1 MEDNTN
7 IIILAK
13 QLGSDINLSNSSSTS
28 NFIKTVSLNKPEY
41 NTDIVAYY
49 ENDTFRVN
57 EYKIVENR
65 NLIKIEIL
73 SQTNGNDYTIKNN
86 IISLKYFILEPHLK
100 LAYILSILGYKN
112 ISIYGLQIIESSQFY
127 NNLILN
133 NSISI
138 YKLFYI
144 YTSKFFYDYIQKEN
158 INFNLIEDDLTL
170 YSKLKR
176 INITNYIN
184 NINEYNESKNTL
196 YDYLYNNHNK
206 NNIIFLNKYTKTLL
220 KKEIVTLKLL
230 SVNYLLI
237 NKDEIE
243 LKIVNDYNLS
253 LQKNVFNFDINNLF
267 EIFKNNFIGLPLNYK
282 DYNLIKE
289 YYKFNSNIY
298 KIYLNNSKFD
308 EYKDFDLF
316 NYFLV
321 HENDKFI
328 FNFPEEFNYYDYLL
342 LNPDIVSL
350 GTPKVILKHFLV
362 TGIKENRN
370 VYKDLKD
377 FDWNLYCI
385 LNELDFN
392 NKYQSEYHYIKYGKD
407 KNLLTSELLPPNFN
421 VENYIKCNPELNLL
435 HKLDAIKHFI
445 KYDRDNYNYIMLP
458 PKFNCEDYLKL
469 NPDIKM
475 QNNPSEKEIIN
486 HFIKQ
491 GIYENKL
498 CNIVKLNYK
507 KRILCICHNGNTDVF
522 KKIEKYIENLMS
534 LNSFD
539 VEITLFINTIN
550 TIKEEEIEYIKKK
563 YPYAKNIITN
573 NFGFDI
579 GSFFTILNICKH
591 NNYDF
596 DYVIKIH
603 TKTSDVEREKL
614 INPLLGSI
622 NRIKIILDILNNDN
636 IGLIGSSS
644 TIFYNYDKLSIHNE
658 NHLKYLLKK
667 YKISKNYNET
677 IQFIGGTMFW
687 IKYDVLKKMFWD
699 CDFNNIINELNT
711 ETSFDWNWYLC
722 ANRKFI
728 NINIINKEDAYKHYM
743 EFGSV
748 KNLSPNIFHAIKFN
762 TNSIKLRDGMIEH
775 AYERFFSYATE
786 DYGYTQYFIQE
797 ESFLDKLNIKPLP
810 IVFPQFHP
818 IPENNKFWG
827 EDFTEWTLLNK
838 VTHDYTGKQLI
849 KPHQSLGKP
858 NSRSLQDNP
867 SNYYNIL
874 DSNYIE
880 FTEAI
885 LKQYSIPFL
894 CYYHYW
900 FKGHKV
906 MHLPI
911 ESIRDESKP
920 NINYCLFWANETW
933 SSRWDGLENQI
944 LLKQEYGEKN
954 DWLEH
959 IKYLITFFKDPKYIK
974 INNKPLF
981 FIYRPIDIPIDT
993 FNNMLLLF
1001 NNEIKSSG
1009 FTGLHLIITYNNTSN
1024 FDTYNSYTNNS
1035 LVSGVLDFNPNYT
1048 NAKKFSSYQEIDDN
1062 LIFDKDYKDEIIYN
1076 EDIYLSYNLD
1086 VKIAIEKKQ
1095 VPSGK
1100 FHYENLSEGEKKT
1113 RIYKSNLADIY
1124 KCYELI
1130 ENEPKKHNCQLTST
1144 FMNWNNTPRRDINK
1158 IGIKPTIFINSSP
1171 NLFKN
1176 HLKKLIFKAIKEPNP
1191 DINYILLNA
1200 WNEWNEQTCL
1210 EPSDIY
1216 GYKYIQAVK
1225 DVFSEYY

>member
-1 MEDNTN
+1 MEDNTK
-7 IIILAK
+7 IIIIAN
-13 QLGSDINLSNSSSTS
+13 QFSSNIDLSNKS
-28 NFIKTVSLNKPEY
+28 NKIKTISLNKQEY
-41 NTDIVAYY
+41 NTDIIAYY
-49 ENDTFRVN
+49 ENDTFRIN
-57 EYKIVENR
+57 EYKIIENR
-65 NLIKIEIL
+65 NLTKLEFL
-73 SQTNGNDYTIKNN
+73 SSNNGNDFIITNN
-86 IISLKYFILEPHLK
+86 IISIKYFILEPHLK
-100 LAYILSILGYKN
+100 LAYIFSILNYKN
-112 ISIYGLQIIESSQFY
+112 IAIYGLNIIDSSQFY

-138 YKLFYI
+138 HTLYNI
-144 YTSKFFYDYIQKEN
+144 YTSRFFYEFIQNNN
-158 INFNLIEDDLTL
+158 INFNLINSDLTL
-170 YSKLKR
+170 YSKFKR
-176 INITNYIN
+176 ISMTNYIN
-184 NINEYNESKNTL
+184 NINEYNEISNTL
-196 YDYLYNNHNK
+196 YDYLYNHK
-206 NNIIFLNKYTKTLL
+206 SNIDFLNKYTKILL
-220 KKEIVTLKLL
+220 KKKIVPLNLL
-230 SVNYLLI
+230 SLNYFLI
-237 NKDEIE
+237 NKEDIE

-253 LQKNVFNFDINNLF
+253 LKKNISIIDINNLF
-267 EIFKNNFIGLPLNYK
+267 QIFKNNFIGLPINYK

-308 EYKDFDLF
+308 EYNDFDLF

-321 HENDKFI
+321 NENNKFI

-350 GTPKVILKHFLV
+350 GTPKVILKHFLS

-370 VYKDLKD
+370 IYKELKD

-385 LNELDFN
+385 LNELEFK
-392 NKYQSEYHYIKYGKD
+392 NKYQAEYHYIKYGKNM
-407 KNLLTSELLPPNFN
+407 NLLTSELLPPYFS
-421 VENYIKCNPELNLL
+421 VENYIKCNPELQLFN
-435 HKLDAIKHFI
+435 KLDAIKHFI
-445 KYDRDNYNYIMLP
+445 KYDRENYNYIMLP
-458 PKFNCEDYLKL
+458 SKFNCEDYIKL

-475 QNNPSEKEIIN
+475 QKNPLDKDIIN
-486 HFIKQ
+486 HFIKN
-491 GIYENKL
+491 GIYENRL
-498 CNIVKLNYK
+498 CNIIKLNYK
-507 KRILCICHNGNTDVF
+507 KKILCICHNGNIDVF
-522 KKIEKYIENLMS
+522 KKIEKYIENLML

-539 VEITLFINTIN
+539 IEITLFINTIN

-563 YPYAKNIITN
+563 YPYAKHIITD

-579 GSFFTILNICKH
+579 GSFFTILNICKQ
-591 NNYDF
+591 NNYEF

-603 TKTSDVEREKL
+603 TKTSEIERDKL
-614 INPLLGSI
+614 LKPLLGSI
-622 NRIKIILDILNNDN
+622 NRIKIILDILNNEN
-636 IGLIGSSS
+636 IGLIGSASA
-644 TIFYNYDKLSIHNE
+644 TCYNYDKLAIHNE

-667 YKISKNYNET
+667 YKISKNYNES

-687 IKYDVLKKMFWD
+687 IKYDVLKKIFWNH
-699 CDFNNIINELNT
+699 DFNHIINELNT

-722 ANRKFI
+722 ANKKFI
-728 NINIINKEDAYKHYM
+728 NNQINNKEDAQKHYN
-743 EFGSV
+743 EYGLV

-762 TNSIKLRDGMIEH
+762 SNSLKLRDGMIEH
-775 AYERFFSYATE
+775 AYERFLSYAIE
-786 DYGYTQYFIQE
+786 DYGYTQYFIQS
-797 ESFLDKLNIKPLP
+797 ESFLDTLNIKPLP

-838 VTHDYTGKQLI
+838 VTHDYTNKSLI
-849 KPHQSLGKP
+849 KPHSSLT
-858 NSRSLQDNP
+858 N
-867 SNYYNIL
+867 YNIL
-874 DSNYIE
+874 DDTHIQ
-880 FTEAI
+880 FTENV

-906 MHLPI
+906 MYEPI
-911 ESIRDESKP
+911 ELIRDESKP

-933 SSRWDGLENQI
+933 SSRWDGLENHI
-944 LLKQEYGEKN
+944 LLKQEYGNEN

-959 IKYLITFFKDPKYIK
+959 INYLITFFKDPKYIK

-981 FIYRPIDIPIDT
+981 FIYRPIDIPVET
-993 FNNMLLLF
+993 FNNMILLF
-1001 NNEIKSSG
+1001 NKQIKLSG

-1062 LIFDKDYKDEIIYN
+1062 LIFEKDYKNDIIYN
-1076 EDIYLSYNLD
+1076 EQIYLSYNLD
-1086 VKIAIEKKQ
+1086 VKNAIDKKQ

-1100 FHYENLSEGEKKT
+1100 FHYENLSDAEKKT
-1113 RIYKSNLADIY
+1113 RIYKSNLADII

-1130 ENEPKKHNCQLTST
+1130 ENEPKKHNCQLIST
-1144 FMNWNNTPRRDINK
+1144 FMDWNNTPRRDINK
-1158 IGIKPTIFINSSP
+1158 IGIKPTIFLNASP

-1191 DINYILLNA
+1191 DFNYILLNA

-1210 EPSDIY
+1210 EPSDLY

>member
-7 IIILAK
+7 TKIIILANQIK
-13 QLGSDINLSNSSSTS
+13 VEDINLLEKSNK
-28 NFIKTVSLNKPEY
+28 FKTISLNKPEY
-41 NTDIVAYY
+41 NTDIIAYY
-49 ENDTFRVN
+49 ENDTFRIN
-57 EYKIVENR
+57 EYKIIENR
-65 NLIKIEIL
+65 NLIKLEFL
-73 SQTNGNDYTIKNN
+73 SLNNYNDFVINTN
-86 IISLKYFILEPHLK
+86 IISIKYFILESHLK

-112 ISIYGLQIIESSQFY
+112 IAIYGLNIIDSYQFY

-133 NSISI
+133 DSISI
-138 YKLFYI
+138 HKLYDI
-144 YTSKFFYDYIQKEN
+144 YTSKFFYEFIQKDN
-158 INFNLIEDDLTL
+158 INFYLINDDLTL

-176 INITNYIN
+176 INIINYIN
-184 NINEYNESKNTL
+184 NINEYIDLQSNIL
-196 YDYLYNNHNK
+196 CDYLYNHK
-206 NNIIFLNKYTKTLL
+206 SNIDFLNKYIKILL
-220 KKEIVTLKLL
+220 KKEVVPLKLL
-230 SVNYLLI
+230 SLNYYLI
-237 NKDEIE
+237 NREDIE

-253 LQKNVFNFDINNLF
+253 LKKNISSIDTNNLF
-267 EIFKNNFIGLPLNYK
+267 EIFKNNFIGLPINYK
-282 DYNLIKE
+282 DYNFIKE
-289 YYKFNSNIY
+289 YYKFNNTIY
-298 KIYLNNSKFD
+298 KIYLNNSKFED
-308 EYKDFDLF
+308 YNDFDLF

-321 HENDKFI
+321 NENDKFI

-342 LNPDIVSL
+342 LNPDIISL
-350 GTPKVILKHFLV
+350 GTPKIILKHFLS

-370 VYKDLKD
+370 IYKDIKD

-385 LNELDFN
+385 LNELDFR
-392 NKYQSEYHYIKYGKD
+392 NKYQAEYHYIKYGKNM
-407 KNLLTSELLPPNFN
+407 NLLTAELLPPNFSI
-421 VENYIKCNPELNLL
+421 ENYIKCNPELKLL
-435 HKLDAIKHFI
+435 NKLDAIKHYI
-445 KYDRDNYNYIMLP
+445 KYDRENYNYLMLP
-458 PKFNCEDYLKL
+458 TKFNCEDYLKL

-475 QNNPSEKEIIN
+475 QINPSDKEIIN
-486 HFIKQ
+486 HFIKN
-491 GIYENKL
+491 GIYENRL

-507 KRILCICHNGNTDVF
+507 KRILCICHNGSIDIF
-522 KKIEKYIENLMS
+522 KKIEKYIENLMT
-534 LNSFD
+534 LNSYD
-539 VEITLFINTIN
+539 IEITLFINTIN

-563 YPYAKNIITN
+563 YPYAKHIITD

-579 GSFFTILNICKH
+579 GSFFTILNICKQ

-603 TKTSDVEREKL
+603 TKTSDIEREKL
-614 INPLLGSI
+614 LKPLLGSI
-622 NRIKIILDILNNDN
+622 NRIKIILDILNNEN

-644 TIFYNYDKLSIHNE
+644 TTFYNYDKLSIHNE

-667 YKISKNYNET
+667 YKISKNYNES

-687 IKYDVLKKMFWD
+687 IKYDVLKKIFWD
-699 CDFNNIINELNT
+699 YDFNNIINELNT
-711 ETSFDWNWYLC
+711 ETSFDWNWYIC
-722 ANRKFI
+722 ANKKFI
-728 NINIINKEDAYKHYM
+728 NNQINNKEDAQKHFNEY
-743 EFGSV
+743 GLV

-762 TNSIKLRDGMIEH
+762 TNSLKLRDGMIEH
-775 AYERFFSYATE
+775 AYERFLSYAIE
-786 DYGYTQYFIQE
+786 DYGYTQYFIQSD
-797 ESFLDKLNIKPLP
+797 SFLDTLNIKPLP

-827 EDFTEWTLLNK
+827 ENFTEWTLLNK
-838 VTHDYTGKQLI
+838 VTHDYTNKPLI
-849 KPHQSLGKP
+849 KPHSSLT
-858 NSRSLQDNP
+858 N
-867 SNYYNIL
+867 YNIL
-874 DSNYIE
+874 DDTHIK
-880 FTEAI
+880 FTENV

-906 MHLPI
+906 MYEPI
-911 ESIRDESKP
+911 ELIRDESKP

-933 SSRWDGLENQI
+933 SSRWDGLENNI
-944 LLKQEYGEKN
+944 LLKQEYGDEN

-959 IKYLITFFKDPKYIK
+959 INYLITFFKDPKYIK

-993 FNNMLLLF
+993 FNNMILLF
-1001 NNEIKSSG
+1001 NKQIKLND

-1024 FDTYNSYTNNS
+1024 FDTYNYYTKNS

-1062 LIFDKDYKDEIIYN
+1062 LIFEKDYKNDIIYD
-1076 EDIYLSYNLD
+1076 EQIYLGYNLD

-1100 FHYENLSEGEKKT
+1100 FHYENLSDAEKKT
-1113 RIYKSNLADIY
+1113 RIYKSNLADII

-1130 ENEPKKHNCQLTST
+1130 ENEPKKHNCQLIST
-1144 FMNWNNTPRRDINK
+1144 FMDWNNTPRRDINK

-1191 DINYILLNA
+1191 DFNYILLNA

-1210 EPSDIY
+1210 EPSDLH